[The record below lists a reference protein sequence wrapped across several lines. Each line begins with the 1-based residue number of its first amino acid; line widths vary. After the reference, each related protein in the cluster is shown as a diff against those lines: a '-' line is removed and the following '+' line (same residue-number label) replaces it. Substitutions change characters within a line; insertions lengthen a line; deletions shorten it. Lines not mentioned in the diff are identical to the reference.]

1 MAAGDD
7 WQRLSQ
13 ILVPL
18 IKFTDGTKGCVIAD
32 MAVGDA
38 SEKHVL
44 GFLARSDAEQAR
56 YLMQANLD
64 EGEAQVDVV
73 PMTPEELQMRAS
85 ELECDVTVYRSGQL
99 QLKPGMTLEQILQA
113 AVAAR

>member
-7 WQRLSQ
+7 WQRLSH
-13 ILVPL
+13 ILVPS
-18 IKFTDGTKGCVIAD
+18 IKFSDGTRGCVIAD
-32 MAVGDA
+32 MAMDA
-38 SEKHVL
+38 EIEKHVL
-44 GFLARSDAEQAR
+44 GFLARSDAEQVR

-64 EGEAQVDVV
+64 EDEAQVEVV
-73 PMTPEELQMRAS
+73 PMTPEQLQLAAS
-85 ELECDVTVYRSGQL
+85 ELECNVTVYRSGQL